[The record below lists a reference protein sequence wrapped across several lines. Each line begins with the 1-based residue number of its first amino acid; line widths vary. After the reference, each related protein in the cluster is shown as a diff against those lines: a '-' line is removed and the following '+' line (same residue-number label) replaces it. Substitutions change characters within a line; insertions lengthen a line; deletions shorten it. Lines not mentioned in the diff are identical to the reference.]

1 MTNSKAQIV
10 ATIGPASEKEE
21 ILRAMIAHGLDV
33 ARFNFSWGD
42 VSIRVRQIA
51 LIRKLTEEANKKIP
65 IIIDLP
71 GPRQKE
77 ENGHTY
83 DHTTTSAVTE
93 QDEEFIKFAVEHKVD
108 FVAVSFVGGVEDI
121 KKCNGHK
128 VY

>member
-51 LIRKLTEEANKKIP
+51 LIRKLTEEANKKIGLLNE
-65 IIIDLP
+65 IIKINI
-71 GPRQKE
+71 K
-77 ENGHTY
+77 N
-83 DHTTTSAVTE
+83 
-93 QDEEFIKFAVEHKVD
+93 FIILFIIN
-108 FVAVSFVGGVEDI
+108 FCS
-121 KKCNGHK
+121 
-128 VY
+128 